1 MSEDWEDEGMAIDWE
16 NPFDDIRSSEVDDI
30 KLTFLDN
37 GRKLTKLDEKDEEYT
52 QYKFKCTR
60 IDISNP
66 ADITYITSSKRLI
79 EEISFVAPIKGK
91 DIQILRTGTGFQ
103 TKYKVVEL

>member
-1 MSEDWEDEGMAIDWE
+1 MSEYEDEGLAIDWE
-16 NPFDDIRSSEVDDI
+16 NPFSEIRSSEIADI

-37 GRKLTKLDEKDEEYT
+37 GRKLIKLDEKDEEYT
-52 QYKFKCTR
+52 QYKFKCMR

-66 ADITYITSSKRLI
+66 SEITYITSSKRLV
-79 EEISFVAPIKGK
+79 EEIAFVAPIKDK
-91 DIQILRTGTGFQ
+91 DIQIIKSGTGFQ